1 MRHEAGDQ
9 VEELSQQN
17 GGLDREH
24 GVPGHNHLDTRT
36 V

>member
-9 VEELSQQN
+9 VEELAQEN

-24 GVPGHNHLDTRT
+24 SVPGHNNLDTET